1 MQVMNK
7 QKNSRGK
14 KEKNMVTRSL
24 FFGRFEKLIGRIKN
38 PCNVGILEELKF
50 ESVNLQKANL
60 PHVRV
65 LQTNTSEVQGNLQN
79 LGLEANE
86 MTLQKQVS
94 MGLDSMLSII

>member
-7 QKNSRGK
+7 QKNNREK

-24 FFGRFEKLIGRIKN
+24 FFGRFEKLTGRIKN
-38 PCNVGILEELKF
+38 PCNIGILEELKF

-79 LGLEANE
+79 LGLERRRRE
-86 MTLQKQVS
+86 
-94 MGLDSMLSII
+94 GH